1 MAELKCIYLVVS
13 GASAARSIP
22 DLIRALGVLNLP
34 IYTFLTEGARSLI
47 SPYNLADQQG
57 HRLVDSYFDPILID
71 GRAPGLTLVVPA
83 TFNTLNKISQ
93 GIADTLPHSLV
104 AEAIGAGW
112 PVIVVPAM
120 NPPLAKHPQ
129 VAQSLKTLQ
138 RWGIIVLEP
147 HLHGDTLMM
156 VSIETILG
164 RARAVIERPHTER
177 PVDE

>member
-13 GASAARSIP
+13 GASAVRGIP
-22 DLIRALGVLNLP
+22 DLIRALAEFGLP
-34 IYTFLTEGARSLI
+34 IYTFLTEGARNVI
-47 SPYNLADQQG
+47 SPYNLADQEG
-57 HRLVDSYFDPILID
+57 HRLIDSYYDPVLLN
-71 GRAPGLTLVVPA
+71 GRQPGLTLVVPA

-93 GIADTLPHSLV
+93 GIADTLAHSLV

-120 NPPLAKHPQ
+120 NPPLANHPQ
-129 VAQSLKTLQ
+129 VALSLKTLQ

-156 VSIETILG
+156 VSNETILQ
-164 RARAVIERPHTER
+164 RAKAVLHRPNTER
-177 PVDE
+177 VDE